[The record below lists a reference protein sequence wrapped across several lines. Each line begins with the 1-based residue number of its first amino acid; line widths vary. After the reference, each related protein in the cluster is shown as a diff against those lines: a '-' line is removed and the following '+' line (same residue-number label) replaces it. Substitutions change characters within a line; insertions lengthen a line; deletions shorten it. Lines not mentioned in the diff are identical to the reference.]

1 MAKQKKDPL
10 KNGADSAEAV
20 NLKEIRNEK
29 KQRRRDPERWLNV
42 FMPYFLVIVAIF
54 LAFCIFFVKRDDTG
68 LFGAY
73 LCDGLYIAF
82 GRACLLLPILMLNL
96 ALFWRRDRANGQLLW
111 KICVSVVFLSL
122 VCALIQL
129 RYLGQGFYALALD
142 ERGAGAVGW
151 ALGTFFHRLVGKIG
165 TGWICGMV
173 LLVLLPFL
181 VGTTPRQAVLGLVAW
196 IRRRNEKRKEKA
208 QTQVQ
213 SHTTQIPDRPQKP
226 EATALPTQ
234 TAENADMPSTQ
245 QTPHQT
251 PTAFDIA
258 IAGVT
263 GANASN
269 GASNGTSQGA
279 PASSDN
285 ASSEPDYFD
294 RRRFAPSDE
303 GDSRV
308 TQAAQEATKRGRFF
322 KQKRVVGPSQAP
334 YIDGAQDVRGEPAY
348 SRSNPT
354 VPQMEPAQ
362 NREENNWL
370 EIKSRE
376 QFAPSKDPILPDNI
390 PRSDTIS
397 HVRTVQLPPYQEDTV
412 LETERTTIETTA
424 QNDEDA
430 YIPGFES
437 AQEADIVA
445 VDYDEEEAPFDID
458 RQMTKTEVL
467 DPQHGVTDTAPTGQA
482 VYDSLAAT
490 LEKFITP
497 QKVKKDEDTTPHYFD
512 RPTPA
517 TPAPQPKPK
526 APQSEFIAP
535 PRPYSYPPTTL
546 LKHYD
551 PPSADIERELR
562 ENAEKLVQKLQE
574 IRVGIQVTGI
584 SRGPTITRYEV
595 MPDVGIRV
603 KQVLNAVDDIALY
616 MASSGIRTE
625 APIPG
630 KNAIGIEIPNRTVA
644 TVGLRALVEN
654 ETFLSS
660 DKPLYCALGEDV
672 TGQGIYLDLAKMPHL
687 LIAGATGTGK
697 SVCLNSLIASLLF
710 RSSPEDVKLILIDP
724 KKVELSVYNGLPHL
738 LIPTVTDPRKAAGAL
753 RWATQ
758 EMDRRYQL
766 FENCKDKNG
775 SNARN
780 IEGYNA
786 MRKDNPELPYLPMIV
801 IIIDELADLM
811 QTAPDDVEGSIA
823 RLTQLARAAG
833 IHMIIGTQRPSVD
846 VVTGKIKS
854 NIPSRIA
861 FTVASQIDS
870 RTILDMAGAEKLIG
884 RGDMLYAPI
893 GTTKPMRVQGAF
905 ISDKEVGCLVEY
917 IKSNNSKLEY
927 DHSVIESID
936 RAADELDKKNKK
948 ESSSFGA
955 GDEGGDISEDE
966 VTLLKQCVL
975 IAVEEGKI
983 SASYLQMKLKI
994 GFQKAKRM
1002 ICYMESL
1009 GVIGEAD
1016 GQKSR
1021 EVIITRQEY
1030 EEMLMNDE
1038 IWQSVKI

>member
-1 MAKQKKDPL
+1 MAKHKKEKDPL
-10 KNGADSAEAV
+10 QGNAEAYEEPSAE
-20 NLKEIRNEK
+20 KEARIAK
-29 KQRRRDPERWLNV
+29 KQHRRDPARPMNLII
-42 FMPYFLVIVAIF
+42 PYLLVVLAGFLV
-54 LAFCIFFVKRDDTG
+54 FCIIYVKRDQTG

-73 LCDGLYIAF
+73 LCDALYIAF
-82 GRACLLLPILMLNL
+82 GRGCILLPLLMINL
-96 ALFWRRDRANGQLLW
+96 AIFWRRDRAGGQLFW
-111 KICVSVVFLSL
+111 KIGVSVFFLAL
-122 VCALIQL
+122 VCSLIQL
-129 RYLGQGFYALALD
+129 RYMGQGFWNLALD

-151 ALGTFFHRLVGKIG
+151 ALGTLFHRFIGSFGTAWIVG
-165 TGWICGMV
+165 ML
-173 LLVLLPFL
+173 LLVLFPFL
-181 VGTTPRQAVLGLVAW
+181 VGTTPRRAVVGLIKA
-196 IRRRNEKRKEKA
+196 IRRHNEKRREKA
-208 QTQVQ
+208 EQQAQ
-213 SHTTQIPDRPQKP
+213 KQAEKEAQLQAAQAMARPQKP
-226 EATALPTQ
+226 EPSQPTP
-234 TAENADMPSTQ
+234 PSSEPAPA
-245 QTPHQT
+245 QTPS
-251 PTAFDIA
+251 AFDIA
-258 IAGVT
+258 IADALKKPVPQGST
-263 GANASN
+263 DP
-269 GASNGTSQGA
+269 NGTPVSD
-279 PASSDN
+279 PAT
-285 ASSEPDYFD
+285 DYFD
-294 RRRFAPSDE
+294 RRRFAPTGTSDTPAE
-303 GDSRV
+303 
-308 TQAAQEATKRGRFF
+308 QTKRGRFF
-322 KQKRVVGPSQAP
+322 KQKRVVAPSQTP
-334 YIDGAQDVRGEPAY
+334 YIEGAQDVRGETGGNPA
-348 SRSNPT
+348 
-354 VPQMEPAQ
+354 VPQMEKPQ
-362 NREENNWL
+362 NRQENDWL
-370 EIKSRE
+370 QVKSRE
-376 QFAPSKDPILPDNI
+376 QFAPSKDPILPENI
-390 PRSDTIS
+390 SRSDTIS
-397 HVRTVQLPPYQEDTV
+397 HVRTVQLPPYQGDTV
-412 LETERTTIETTA
+412 LETQRTPIESRQSETDPDSYL
-424 QNDEDA
+424 N
-430 YIPGFES
+430 GFET
-437 AQEADIVA
+437 AEGGEITE
-445 VDYDEEEAPFDID
+445 VDYDEEQPPFDVD
-458 RQMTKTEVL
+458 TPATQTEVL
-467 DPQHGVTDTAPTGQA
+467 DAQHGVTDTAPTGQA

-497 QKVKKDEDTTPHYFD
+497 QKVKKEEDTTPHYFD

-517 TPAPQPKPK
+517 TQPQKPAQK
-526 APQSEFIAP
+526 PQSEFIAP

-905 ISDKEVGCLVEY
+905 ISDKEVGCLVDY

-948 ESSSFGA
+948 EASSFSA
-955 GDEGGDISEDE
+955 GEEGGDISEDE
-966 VTLLKQCVL
+966 VALLKQCVM
-975 IAVEEGKI
+975 IAVDEGKI

-1021 EVIITRQEY
+1021 EVIITQQEY